1 MPMRALKSGKFWAGF
16 VVGAVVSPWLLSRF
30 APGIKSKIPQ

>member
-1 MPMRALKSGKFWAGF
+1 MRFLKKGSFWGGF

-30 APGIKSKIPQ
+30 APGLKARIPQ